1 MKSDLK
7 NALKQIVANDD
18 MEKMEAVEV
27 AVVDQ
32 SQNGE
37 QQEGEVVQRPR
48 GNEGC
53 STTNEL
59 IP

>member
-1 MKSDLK
+1 MSTRMKSDLK

-18 MEKMEAVEV
+18 MKKMEAEEV

-37 QQEGEVVQRPR
+37 QQESEVV
-48 GNEGC
+48 
-53 STTNEL
+53 
-59 IP
+59 